1 MIIRME
7 YILRM
12 KEAVDALMALDCAKA
27 SFDDIARAK
36 MTAVPAEVALKRIMK
51 EIGEMEAEV
60 TP

>member
-12 KEAVDALMALDCAKA
+12 KDAVDALMALDCATA
-27 SFDDIARAK
+27 SFDEIARAK
-36 MTAVPAEVALKRIMK
+36 MIAVPAEVALKRIMR

-60 TP
+60 VS